1 VIRKKDRIRLP
12 NQPGKEPAAYFFES
26 LDFPVMDR
34 KMEAYFAEF
43 PVRSKPSQLDQH
55 EGEELI
61 YVFKGRLAVNING
74 TDSLLETGDAMY
86 FDAAVPHSYR
96 SDGKTSST
104 AIIAVAK

>member
-1 VIRKKDRIRLP
+1 
-12 NQPGKEPAAYFFES
+12 
-26 LDFPVMDR
+26 
-34 KMEAYFAEF
+34 MEAYFAEF